1 MDFVL
6 FMLLKVTVG
15 LSYYEIEALA
25 LTLRLVLLTES
36 YDHMYFANVGG
47 CNCSPVP
54 RPIHKLHSAMCTT
67 AKSSNDVL
75 HLQPSRTIFKNS
87 RWAVGPTQSEF

>member
-1 MDFVL
+1 MYFVL
-6 FMLLKVTVG
+6 FILLKVTVG
-15 LSYYEIEALA
+15 LSYYKIQSLA

-36 YDHMYFANVGG
+36 YDHMYFANVGE

-54 RPIHKLHSAMCTT
+54 RPIHTLHSAMCTT

-75 HLQPSRTIFKNS
+75 HLQPSRTRIKNS
-87 RWAVGPTQSEF
+87 RWAVGPTRSGF